1 MNFEQ
6 FTLPF
11 SQSSSIQTNA
21 NTTQTTSSTKFSTT
35 ANNASAQ
42 VVGVL
47 SSDDGITYLRPVET
61 NGFALNHHHQQQ
73 QQQQHQEQQQQ
84 SHNQAILS
92 SGISICRSDS
102 DETMDSSSRVN
113 RSAEL
118 EFLPDEDDNNHI
130 DISIPHDFASEASG
144 TCRTTRSNQSTRSR
158 TSQLNSLSD
167 TTMVVPLFQIH
178 LEVLDVC
185 AGQEI

>member
-73 QQQQHQEQQQQ
+73 QHQEQQQQQ
-84 SHNQAILS
+84 SHNQAQIITLPITIPGAKPGDIQQQTLQIQVVNPHGG
-92 SGISICRSDS
+92 SGASQ
-102 DETMDSSSRVN
+102 
-113 RSAEL
+113 
-118 EFLPDEDDNNHI
+118 
-130 DISIPHDFASEASG
+130 SIPFSLQQFGQVLLYNQQNEGLQLQVVVD
-144 TCRTTRSNQSTRSR
+144 TRDREH
-158 TSQLNSLSD
+158 
-167 TTMVVPLFQIH
+167 PLYIDYPF
-178 LEVLDVC
+178 
-185 AGQEI
+185 